1 MRFGSITR
9 CVLLVLCTSIAIPAF
24 AQLQSGRIV
33 GTIFDPQR
41 AGIPGATVTVV
52 NTATNITRTAVTDS
66 EGNYVVTPLDP
77 GTYNVTAEIPGFQT
91 TRREGLVLTV
101 GQAARVE
108 LTLNIG
114 TLSTEV
120 QVTAE
125 VPLLNTE
132 SATLS
137 EVITNEQIVDLPL
150 NGRGF
155 HELAR
160 LTSGVALLP
169 PTGNTQPVR
178 PEVVNGNV
186 IGGVAG
192 AQTRFLLDGVDITEE
207 HQGGT
212 WIQTSVDALQEF
224 SVQQNAYS
232 AEFHGAGATFNVTT
246 KSGGNVYHGS
256 VFEFIRDDSFD
267 SKNFFAVNKEKLE
280 RNQFGGTLGGP
291 VMIPGIY
298 DGRNKTFFFAS
309 YEGHRRQQGV
319 VDVSNVPSVA
329 QRRGDFSGLAPI
341 FDPLT
346 TATVNGVNTRTQFN
360 NNTIPQNRISPQAQ
374 FFMQYIPEPNGPNNT
389 YVSNPIT
396 EFSANQVTLRLDQ
409 EINQQ
414 NRLFARYSDHRN
426 AEDRESA
433 WPTLGA
439 TRLEGPAF
447 NLALALTSNIGS
459 SLVHEVRF
467 SRMYGEYRSTAY
479 FQGQGV
485 ELVQQQAGVRGLE
498 AVQDPAI
505 ASLPAFNISGYTGFS
520 GNAGDGRPKWQD
532 RGEYEVTDNLTWIKG
547 RHIMKFGGRMY
558 HRNILFTDARSH
570 NGVFGFTGVMTQR
583 PTSSAGTGVSFAD
596 YLLGFPAN
604 ATRSNPATW
613 WGGSGTY
620 WHGFVQDDYRLTDNL
635 TVNLGLRY
643 EYTPWLTAY
652 RNQGAVFDPTR
663 AKPII
668 VSSETDQ
675 IDLDAQ
681 RLADVGYQLFG
692 DLIQTSS
699 QAGVPLQL
707 TKNDTNQWAP
717 RAGFAYRLGD
727 RTVIRGGYGMFYEA
741 EGTSGRLNF
750 HFLPFSLSEGV
761 TALANV
767 VPDRTLANYF
777 LGVPFGA
784 SVGTIGWNPLTLDA
798 QFGYDQ
804 RWNIGFQREVAARMS
819 LDVNYVGTKGSNQ
832 QEAEPIN
839 IPAPGPGNVQLR
851 RPYSRFGAM
860 NIHSQARST
869 EYHALQSRFQK
880 RTSNGYWYL
889 ASYTWSQTLTT
900 QPAPGIGGNFTY
912 DTGPAPYDATH
923 LLGMSFGVELP
934 FGRGKRYM
942 GGAGTLANALVG
954 GWQAQSIINYR
965 SGLPYTPT
973 VSRDVANTGVGGG
986 RDAQRPNLVGNP
998 ELDNPTTD
1006 LWFDRTAFVVP
1017 ADYTFGNSGRGILR
1031 GDEQWNV
1038 DFSVFKRFSITGSQ
1052 SFEFRAEVF
1061 NLLNSVYFDLPNTA
1075 IDTAQG
1081 GRVTA
1086 TSNTA
1091 RQLQFGLKY
1100 LF

>member
-1 MRFGSITR
+1 MKSGMLTR
-9 CVLLVLCTSIAIPAF
+9 VAFVTLVLCMSGAAAY
-24 AQLQSGRIV
+24 AQLQSGRIL
-33 GTIFDPQR
+33 GTIFDPQK
-41 AGIPGATVTVV
+41 AGIPGATVTVT
-52 NTATNITRTAVTDS
+52 NLATNIARTAVTDT
-66 EGNYVVTPLDP
+66 EGNYVITPLDP
-77 GTYNVTAEIPGFQT
+77 GTYSVAAEVPGFQKAV
-91 TRREGLVLTV
+91 REGLVLTV
-101 GQAARVE
+101 GQSARVE
-108 LTLNIG
+108 LSLNLG
-114 TLSTEV
+114 SLSTEV
-120 QVTAE
+120 QVVAE

-137 EVITNEQIVDLPL
+137 QVITNEQIVDLPL

-246 KSGGNVYHGS
+246 KSGGNAFHGS
-256 VFEFIRDDSFD
+256 VFEFMRNDKFD

-291 VMIPGIY
+291 VMIPGMY

-319 VDVSNVPSVA
+319 VDVSNVPSAA

-346 TATVNGVNTRTQFN
+346 TATVAGVNSRTQFA
-360 NNTIPQNRISPQAQ
+360 NNTIPQNRISPQAL

-396 EFSANQVTLRLDQ
+396 EFSANQMTLRLDQ
-409 EINQQ
+409 EINSQH
-414 NRLFARYSDHRN
+414 RLFARYSDHRN
-426 AEDRESA
+426 AEDRQSA
-433 WPTLGA
+433 WSTLGA

-447 NLALALTSNIGS
+447 NIALSLTSNFGS

-485 ELVQQQAGVRGLE
+485 QLVQQQGGVRGLE
-498 AVQDPAI
+498 GIQDPAI
-505 ASLPAFNISGYTGFS
+505 GSLPAFNFSGYTGFS

-532 RGEYEVTDNLTWIKG
+532 RGEYELTDNLTWIKG
-547 RHIMKFGGRMY
+547 RHILKFGGRMY

-583 PTSSAGTGVSFAD
+583 PTASAGTGVSFAD
-596 YLLGFPAN
+596 FLLGYPAN

-620 WHGFVQDDYRLTDNL
+620 WHGFFQDDYRLTNNL

-663 AKPII
+663 DKPII
-668 VSSETDQ
+668 VSSENDQ
-675 IDLDAQ
+675 IDLAAQ
-681 RLADVGYQLFG
+681 QLADVGMRLFG

-707 TKNDTNQWAP
+707 TQNDTNQWAP
-717 RAGFAYRLGD
+717 RIGFAYRLGD
-727 RTVIRGGYGMFYEA
+727 RTVVRGGYGMFYEA

-761 TALANV
+761 NALTNV

-784 SVGTIGWNPLTLDA
+784 SVGAVGWNPLTLDA
-798 QFGYDQ
+798 DFGYDQ
-804 RWNIGFQREVAARMS
+804 RWNIGVQRELFSRMS
-819 LDVNYVGTKGSNQ
+819 LEMNYVGTKGSNQ

-839 IPAPGPGNVQLR
+839 IPAAGPGNIQAR
-851 RPYSRFGAM
+851 RPYPRFGNM

-869 EYHALQSRFQK
+869 EYHALQTKFQK
-880 RTSNGYWYL
+880 RSSGGYWYL
-889 ASYTWSQTLTT
+889 VSHTWSQTLTT
-900 QPAPGIGGNFTY
+900 VPAPGIGGNFTY
-912 DTGPAPYDATH
+912 DTGPAGFDTPH
-923 LLGMSFGVELP
+923 LLAMSFGAELP
-934 FGRGKRYM
+934 FGRDKPFL
-942 GGAGTLANALVG
+942 GGAGTLLNGFVG
-954 GWQAQSIINYR
+954 GWQAQSIVNYR
-965 SGLPYTPT
+965 SGLPFTPG
-973 VSRDVANTGVGGG
+973 VSRDVANTGAGG
-986 RDAQRPNLVGNP
+986 QRPNRIGDGKL
-998 ELDNPTTD
+998 ENPTID
-1006 LWFDRTAFVVP
+1006 AWFDRTAFVVP
-1017 ADYTFGNSGRGILR
+1017 PDFTFGNSGRGILR
-1031 GDEQWNV
+1031 GDHQWNV
-1038 DFSVFKRFSITGSQ
+1038 DFSLFKRFAVTGSQ
-1052 SFEFRAEVF
+1052 ALEFRAEAF
-1061 NLLNSVYFDLPNTA
+1061 NLLNSVYYDLPATN
-1075 IDTAQG
+1075 IDTATV
-1081 GRVTA
+1081 GRITG
-1086 TSNTA
+1086 TSNAA

-1100 LF
+1100 IF

>member
-1 MRFGSITR
+1 MTVRMLVVVVTALVTFGSP
-9 CVLLVLCTSIAIPAF
+9 VF

-33 GTIFDPQR
+33 GTVFDTQK
-41 AGIPGATVTVV
+41 AGIPGATITVT
-52 NTATNITRTAVTDS
+52 NMATNVSRTAVTDA
-66 EGNYVVTPLDP
+66 EGNYVVTPIDP
-77 GTYNVTAEIPGFQT
+77 GTYNVSAEMSGFQT
-91 TRREGLVLTV
+91 TRREGLIMTV

-108 LTLNIG
+108 LTLNLG

-125 VPLLNTE
+125 TPLLNTE

-192 AQTRFLLDGVDITEE
+192 SQTRFLLDGVDITEE

-224 SVQQNAYS
+224 SVSQNAYS

-246 KSGGNVYHGS
+246 KSGGNAFHGS
-256 VFEFIRDDSFD
+256 LFEFARNDKFD

-291 VMIPGIY
+291 VMIPGMY

-319 VDVSNVPSVA
+319 VDVSNVPSAA
-329 QRRGDFSGLAPI
+329 QRSGDFSGLAAI

-346 TATVNGVNTRTQFN
+346 TTTGTVTRTQFADN
-360 NNTIPQNRISPQAQ
+360 RIPTNRISPQAQ
-374 FFMQYIPEPNGPNNT
+374 FFMQYIPLPNAAGNT

-396 EFSANQVTLRLDQ
+396 SFNQNQVTLRLDQ
-409 EINQQ
+409 EINSQH
-414 NRLFARYSDHRN
+414 RFFTRYSRHVN
-426 AEDRESA
+426 AEDRQDR
-433 WPTLGA
+433 WDTLGA
-439 TRLEGPAF
+439 TRLEGPAY
-447 NLALALTSNIGS
+447 NLAMSLTSNFGS

-485 ELVQQQAGVRGLE
+485 SLVQQQAGVRGL
-498 AVQDPAI
+498 AGIQDPNI
-505 ASLPAFNISGYTGFS
+505 ASLPAFSFSGYTGFS

-532 RGEYEVTDNLTWIKG
+532 RGEYELTDNLTWIKG
-547 RHIMKFGGRMY
+547 RHILKFGGRMY

-570 NGVFGFTGVMTQR
+570 NGVFNYTGVMTQR
-583 PTSSAGTGVSFAD
+583 PGNTAGTGVSFAD
-596 YLLGFPAN
+596 FLLGYPASV
-604 ATRSNPATW
+604 TRSNPATW

-620 WHGFVQDDYRLTDNL
+620 WHGFIQDDFRLTNNL
-635 TVNLGLRY
+635 TVNLGFRY
-643 EYTPWLTAY
+643 EYTPWLTPY

-663 AKPII
+663 AKSII
-668 VSSETDQ
+668 VSSENNQ
-675 IDLDAQ
+675 IDLGSQA
-681 RLADVGYQLFG
+681 LADIGYQLFG

-699 QAGVPLQL
+699 EAGVPLQL
-707 TKNDTNQWAP
+707 TANDNKQLAP
-717 RAGFAYRLGD
+717 RIGFAYRLGD
-727 RTVIRGGYGMFYEA
+727 RTVVRGGYGMFYEA

-750 HFLPFSLSEGV
+750 HFLPFSLSEAV
-761 TALANV
+761 NATTNV
-767 VPDRTLANYF
+767 VPNRTTADFF

-784 SVGTIGWNPLTLDA
+784 SVGSVGWNPLTLDA
-798 QFGYDQ
+798 EFGFDQ
-804 RWNIGFQREVAARMS
+804 RWNFGVQREIASRMS
-819 LDVNYVGTKGSNQ
+819 LEVNYVGTKGNNQ

-839 IPAPGPGNVQLR
+839 LPPAAAGNIQLR
-851 RPYSRFGAM
+851 RPYPRFGNM

-869 EYHALQSRFQK
+869 EYHALQTKLQK
-880 RTSNGYWYL
+880 RTSGGLWYL
-889 ASYTWSQTLTT
+889 VSYSYTSTQTTL
-900 QPAPGIGGNFTY
+900 PAPGIGGNFTY
-912 DTGPAPYDATH
+912 DTGPAGFDIPH
-923 LLGMSFGVELP
+923 LLAMSFGAELP
-934 FGRGKRYM
+934 FGSGKRFLSN
-942 GGAGTLANALVG
+942 AGTLANGLLG
-954 GWQAQSIINYR
+954 GWQAQSIVNYR
-965 SGLPYTPT
+965 SGLPFTPS
-973 VSRDVANTGVGGG
+973 VSRDVANTGSGG
-986 RDAQRPNLVGNP
+986 QRPNQIGSG
-998 ELDNPTTD
+998 ELADPTIEK
-1006 LWFDRTAFVVP
+1006 WFDTAAFVVP
-1017 ADYTFGNSGRGILR
+1017 ADFTYGNTARGILR
-1031 GDEQWNV
+1031 GDHQWNV
-1038 DFSVFKRFSITGSQ
+1038 DFSLFKRFSVTSSQ
-1052 SFEFRAEVF
+1052 TLEFRAEAF
-1061 NLLNSVYFDLPNTA
+1061 NLLNSVYFDLPSTA
-1075 IDTAQG
+1075 IDTATA
-1081 GRVTA
+1081 GRITA
-1086 TSNTA
+1086 TSNAA
-1091 RQLQFGLKY
+1091 RTLQFGLKY